1 MSLASVS
8 EVHIAMPSR
17 YLGQLCKHFGHRLP
31 TTLDGDRGSI
41 TFPFG
46 TCTLSAAGDVLTMR
60 AVAPEEADLA
70 QLEQVVGSH
79 LERFTFRDKP
89 EIAWRREPA

>member
-8 EVHIAMPSR
+8 HVRIAMPSR
-17 YLGQLCKHFGHRLP
+17 YLGQLCKHFGHKVP

-46 TCTLSAAGDVLTMR
+46 TCTLEAADDVLTMR
-60 AVAPEEADLA
+60 AEAPDETDLA
-70 QLEQVVGSH
+70 RLEQVIGSH

-89 EIAWRREPA
+89 EIAWARQAA